1 MKCFVRYIGV
11 VDTTGNLHEVRFE
24 QGLNIITGKS
34 STGKSAILE
43 IFDYCLGSSEDTI
56 PVGIITERAETF
68 FVVWQ
73 FPGYFLV
80 TARKKKSNRCFL
92 LEQQGA
98 DPDALLELIKHP
110 TSFFAEKHFMHLP
123 DYIKS
128 VGRYFGVTLENID
141 EDPHLKLAGMRK
153 VATPSVRSFSSFM
166 LQHQNLVANKHA
178 IFYRFDEKEKREQA
192 INHFKIFMGL
202 VDEAYFDL
210 VKEQEA
216 AKYELKRIEAQIPK
230 QAQRKATAIR
240 RYADLLAQFKMLAG
254 VDLTEAT
261 AEQIYVH
268 PLEFLKQISGRQVRI
283 DVLSNE
289 IEFKRGALNRRRGD
303 ALLEKRQLQG
313 QLRLVSE
320 AVGSATQ
327 FSVDM
332 KTDRL
337 PQSTELFEAH
347 CPVCDSHTLAPAA
360 EANKLVDAIDWL
372 NGQLGISSYARESF
386 AAEGRKVQEKI
397 DLIDD
402 QLRSILAEI
411 RPIDEELS
419 RLTSSRSIDEQ
430 ATKSKLLLEIAI
442 QDQLENPESELLTHS
457 RRLRDEISRLA
468 YLLAE
473 YSADRRLAALSQS
486 IDAKL
491 AEYGDLFSF
500 EETYRPSKLRFSIET
515 FELWY
520 QQDELNRVYLRSMGS
535 GANWLY
541 SHLALFLAL
550 HYQFAAE
557 SKCKIPPVLFLDQPT
572 QVYFPAALDDA
583 EDFSPEDL
591 AKHSKRENRVDEDMS
606 AVNNMF
612 TQLALFC
619 DQTARDTGVMPQIIV
634 SDHADKLTLGEGYDF
649 KSFVRATW
657 RTRGFIAEN
666 AAAPYSSDGG
676 PVGLS

>member
-1 MKCFVRYIGV
+1 MKSFVRYIGV
-11 VDTTGNLHEVRFE
+11 VDTTGDLHHVKFE
-24 QGLNIITGKS
+24 PGLNIITGKS

-73 FPGYFLV
+73 FLGYFLV

-98 DPDALLELIKHP
+98 DPDVLLELIKQP
-110 TSFFAEKHFMHLP
+110 TAFFAEKHFMQLA
-123 DYIKS
+123 DFIKS
-128 VGRYFGVTLENID
+128 VGRHFSVTLGNID
-141 EDPHLKLAGMRK
+141 EDPYFKLAGRK
-153 VATPSVRSFSSFM
+153 KAATPSVRSFSSFM

-178 IFYRFDEKEKREQA
+178 IFYRFDEKEKRDQA
-192 INHFKIFMGL
+192 INHFKIFMGV

-210 VKEQEA
+210 LKEQEV
-216 AKYELKRIEAQIPK
+216 AKYELKRIEAQMPK
-230 QAQRKATAIR
+230 QAQRKATAVG
-240 RYADLLAQFKMLAG
+240 RYSTLLAQFRTLAG
-254 VDLTEAT
+254 ADLVEAT
-261 AEQIYVH
+261 AEQIYER
-268 PLEFLKQISGRQVRI
+268 PSQMLTQISGRQVRI

-289 IEFKRGALNRRRGD
+289 IELRREALSRKRSE

-313 QLRLVSE
+313 ALRLVSE

-337 PQSTELFEAH
+337 PDSTELFEAQ
-347 CPVCDSHTLAPAA
+347 CPVCETHTFAPVA

-372 NGQLGISSYARESF
+372 NGELRLSTYARESF
-386 AAEGRKVQEKI
+386 AAEGRKIQEKL
-397 DLIDD
+397 DLVDD
-402 QLRSILAEI
+402 RLRSILAEI
-411 RPIDEELS
+411 KPIDEEVI
-419 RLTSSRSIDEQ
+419 RLKSSGSIDEQ

-442 QDQLENPESELLTHS
+442 QDQLDKPESELS
-457 RRLRDEISRLA
+457 AQAKRWGEEIGRVA
-468 YLLAE
+468 HMLAE
-473 YSADRRLAALSQS
+473 YGIEERLSTLSES

-491 AEYGDLFSF
+491 CEFGDLFSF
-500 EETYRPSKLRFSIET
+500 EDTYKPSKLRFNIET

-520 QQDELNRVYLRSMGS
+520 QQDDGNRVYLRSMGS

-557 SKCKIPPVLFLDQPT
+557 SDCKIPPILFLDQPT

-583 EDFSPEDL
+583 EHFNPEDL
-591 AKHSKRENRVDEDMS
+591 AKRSRREDRVDEDMS

-619 DQTARDTGVMPQIIV
+619 DQTAKDTGVMPQIIV
-634 SDHADKLTLGEGYDF
+634 SDHADKLTLAEGYEF

-657 RTRGFIAEN
+657 RTRGFIAQGS
-666 AAAPYSSDGG
+666 AAT
-676 PVGLS
+676 